1 MNDMTPAPIV
11 VIGQGNDYRGD
22 DGAGPEVIRKL
33 KEGDIGIDDRV
44 TFIAGPI
51 DIADIIDR
59 WQNTALTIFVDAVFS
74 KGTPGQIH
82 IFHPLVSPLPEE
94 WTAPV
99 STHDAPPFT
108 QALELGRTLK
118 RLPREL
124 IVYGIEGQDYTH
136 KTELTPTVNRAVM
149 RVVDLI
155 SEKIIMFLSETHN

>member
-1 MNDMTPAPIV
+1 MTPAPIV

-74 KGTPGQIH
+74 QGTPGQIH
-82 IFHPLVSPLPEE
+82 VFQPLVSPLLEE

-118 RLPREL
+118 RLPRQL
-124 IVYGIEGQDYTH
+124 IVYGIEGQDCTH
-136 KTELTPTVNRAVM
+136 RTELTPAVNRAVM
-149 RVVDLI
+149 RVVNLI
-155 SEKIIMFLSETHN
+155 SEKIKLFLSETYI